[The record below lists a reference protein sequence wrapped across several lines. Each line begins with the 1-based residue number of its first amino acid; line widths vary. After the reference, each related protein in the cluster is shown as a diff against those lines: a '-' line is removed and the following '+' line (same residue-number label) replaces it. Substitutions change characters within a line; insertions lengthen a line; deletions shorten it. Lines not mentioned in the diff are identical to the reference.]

1 MNSFRRMRM
10 RWHLKEEKQCP
21 LISLT
26 SLLSSILVTILK
38 SWVFL
43 LFFLSF
49 GSVMKQKNKVGS
61 PQLLTVKIGLVKIE
75 SPTN

>member
-1 MNSFRRMRM
+1 MAFKGRKAVSSYFSNFSLEFNSCYDS
-10 RWHLKEEKQCP
+10 EK
-21 LISLT
+21 LGIFF
-26 SLLSSILVTILK
+26 
-38 SWVFL
+38 VF
-43 LFFLSF
+43 FFLSF